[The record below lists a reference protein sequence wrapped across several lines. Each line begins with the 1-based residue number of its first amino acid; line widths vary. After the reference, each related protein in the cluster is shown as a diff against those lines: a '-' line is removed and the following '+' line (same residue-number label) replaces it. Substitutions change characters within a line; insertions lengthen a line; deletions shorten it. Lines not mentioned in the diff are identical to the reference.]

1 MGKLPDEQRNTSKPT
16 WGRLKRSLIELEEK
30 ELLGLIRD
38 LYGASKENEAFLHAR
53 FDLDIDA
60 LEPYKT
66 TIRRWICPDVIRNQD
81 YSISKAKKAISDY
94 RRATGRPNGLA
105 ELAVCYCESCADFLD
120 YCGMDDE
127 GYFNAMVRMYE
138 QALKSIRQ
146 LEENQQED
154 FVERLEQVRFRE
166 SPSWNGAVA
175 SDMDLLME
183 QYRFGESGQ

>member
-1 MGKLPDEQRNTSKPT
+1 MDKLSFKQRKTAKPT
-16 WGRLKRSLIELEEK
+16 WSRLKLSLIELEKK

-38 LYGASKENEAFLHAR
+38 LYCARKENKAFLHAR

-66 TIRRWICPDVIRNQD
+66 TIRRWISPDVIRNQD

-94 RRATGRPNGLA
+94 RRATGRPDGLV
-105 ELAVCYCESCADFLD
+105 ELAVYYCESCADFLD
-120 YCGMDDE
+120 YCGVDDE

-154 FVERLEQVRFRE
+154 FVARLEQVRFRE
-166 SPSWNGAVA
+166 SPSWNGTVA
-175 SDMDLLME
+175 SDMDSLMK